1 MIKTRSIATRKWVV
15 EKFVSEEYFQLFLN
29 EYNALSNIPDN
40 QNIIKL
46 EKAEHNNNGSGTLQF
61 EFFPKGD
68 FHEFVLN
75 SVGFDERIAR
85 FYFKQLVNGLTHI
98 HKHGY
103 SHLDLKLEN
112 VIVDD

>member
-1 MIKTRSIATRKWVV
+1 LK
-15 EKFVSEEYFQLFLN
+15 
-29 EYNALSNIPDN
+29 EYNALSNIPEN
-40 QNIIKL
+40 KNIIKL
-46 EKAEHNNNGSGTLQF
+46 EKAEHNNTGPSMLQF

-68 FHEFVLN
+68 FFEFVN
-75 SVGFDERIAR
+75 KTSGFDERIAR
-85 FYFKQLVNGLTHI
+85 FYFKQLVSGLAHI